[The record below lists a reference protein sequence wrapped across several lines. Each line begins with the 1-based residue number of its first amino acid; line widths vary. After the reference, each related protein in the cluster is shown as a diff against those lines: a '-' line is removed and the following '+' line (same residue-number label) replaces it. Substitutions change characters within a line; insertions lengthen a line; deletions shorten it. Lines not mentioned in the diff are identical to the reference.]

1 MLGEALALGVD
12 LADGAGLVGLVF
24 VGLVFVGMLLLQA
37 PNNAKQ
43 ARLKLNRNG

>member
-1 MLGEALALGVD
+1 MD
-12 LADGAGLVGLVF
+12 FADGAGLVELVV
-24 VGLVFVGMLLLQA
+24 VGLVVVGVLLPQA